1 MLYCIFNIYLYFKLV
16 TKNKIRLIF
25 VYTAASLISEILYE
39 ISKIKKIKFITLNHS
54 RFLNYYIPINNNQEY
69 PEKLIKYYN
78 KNKKPSNYLC
88 NKLFNKYIDS
98 IKSNNNILNR
108 HNNLRINQKK

>member
-1 MLYCIFNIYLYFKLV
+1 MV

-108 HNNLRINQKK
+108 HNNLRINQKNNFLNVLRFLSF